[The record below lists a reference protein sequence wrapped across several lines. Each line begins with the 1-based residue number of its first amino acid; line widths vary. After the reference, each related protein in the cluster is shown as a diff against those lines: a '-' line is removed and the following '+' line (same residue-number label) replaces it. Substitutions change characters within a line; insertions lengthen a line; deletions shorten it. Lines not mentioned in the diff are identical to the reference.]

1 MVRPLYRYILM
12 AALRD
17 RFLYAIIGIIILISS
32 LSVFFGS
39 SALTEQD
46 QFLRSFAAFGFRLFG
61 VGALMLF
68 IINYI
73 RRSFDG
79 RDIEYL
85 LSRPM
90 GRVQFVLTHA
100 AAFSTLAAI
109 CAFLLGGINMLME
122 IGQLDSS
129 DLLWWVSLA
138 VEFIIMAN
146 VAMFFAFVMR
156 SSTACMV
163 VVFAFYMLARLM
175 GEILGILQKGAVSGV
190 MSLLAKVM
198 EAISFFIPRLD
209 LMAQSKWLIYGIQP
223 EISLAFVLGQGVIFC
238 AMVVCAAVFD
248 MRRRQ
253 F

>member
-1 MVRPLYRYILM
+1 MIWPLYRYILM
-12 AALRD
+12 AAFRD
-17 RFLYAIIGIIILISS
+17 RFLYAIVGIIVLVSS

-61 VGALMLF
+61 ACALVLF

-73 RRSFDG
+73 RRSFEG

-90 GRVQFVLTHA
+90 GRVQFVLTHV
-100 AAFSTLAAI
+100 AAFSTLAVF
-109 CAFLLGGINMLME
+109 CAFLLGGIIMLVE
-122 IGQLDSS
+122 IGRGDSS
-129 DLLWWVSLA
+129 DLLWWASLA

-146 VAMFFAFVMR
+146 VAMFFAFMMR
-156 SSTACMV
+156 SATACMM

-175 GEILGILQKGAVSGV
+175 GEILGILHKTAESGV
-190 MSLLAKVM
+190 MGGLAKAM
-198 EAISFFIPRLD
+198 EVISFFIPRLD
-209 LMAQSKWLIYGIQP
+209 LMAQSKWLLYGVQP
-223 EISLAFVLGQGVIFC
+223 EISLSFVIGQGAIFC
-238 AMVVCAAVFD
+238 AMIVCATVFD

>member
-12 AALRD
+12 AAFRD
-17 RFLYAIIGIIILISS
+17 RFLYALAGIIVLISS

-61 VGALMLF
+61 VAGLVLF

-73 RRSFDG
+73 RRAFEG

-90 GRVQFVLTHA
+90 GRVQFVLTHV
-100 AAFSTLAAI
+100 AAFSTLAAFS
-109 CAFLLGGINMLME
+109 AFLFGAIIMLME
-122 IGQLDSS
+122 IGRLGPPDF
-129 DLLWWVSLA
+129 LWWASLA

-146 VAMFFAFVMR
+146 VAMFFALVMR
-156 SSTACMV
+156 SATACMM

-175 GEILGILQKGAVSGV
+175 GEILGILHQTADSG
-190 MSLLAKVM
+190 MMGGLAKAM
-198 EAISFFIPRLD
+198 EVISFFIPRLD
-209 LMAQSKWLIYGIQP
+209 LMAQSKWLLYGVQP
-223 EISLAFVLGQGVIFC
+223 EISLPFVIGQGVIFC
-238 AMVVCAAVFD
+238 VMVVCAAVFD